1 MCWLFFLHTFKIRD
15 TGWKRK
21 GGKKKQSRAFWLK
34 AEMCLVHHAHTII
47 SAGTRSRS
55 TPGCE
60 MCSLALLFMW
70 SWKYAA
76 HRNFK
81 QSWFWLKQIYSNT
94 CTTKTHSFPSS
105 VYVFISHL
113 NTTQICWKCRGA
125 LSLPRSTCFQC
136 HKSSS
141 CCTPTAI
148 KTLVSLNYIV
158 IWVHACC
165 WSTMDRNLRY
175 FLTLP
180 IFQVPWLSFKMLE
193 MWGEESG
200 L

>member
-1 MCWLFFLHTFKIRD
+1 MLPRPIAPTQETSVWDLIKSHPVHGSVGCFFSTHSRLEAQ
-15 TGWKRK
+15 
-21 GGKKKQSRAFWLK
+21 GGKGKEGKKQSRAFWLK

-76 HRNFK
+76 HRDFK
-81 QSWFWLKQIYSNT
+81 QSWFRLKQIYSNT

-113 NTTQICWKCRGA
+113 NNTNMLKMQRG
-125 LSLPRSTCFQC
+125 
-136 HKSSS
+136 
-141 CCTPTAI
+141 I
-148 KTLVSLNYIV
+148 
-158 IWVHACC
+158 
-165 WSTMDRNLRY
+165 
-175 FLTLP
+175 
-180 IFQVPWLSFKMLE
+180 IFAQEHGVFSVTRAQAAARRQPLKH
-193 MWGEESG
+193 
-200 L
+200 